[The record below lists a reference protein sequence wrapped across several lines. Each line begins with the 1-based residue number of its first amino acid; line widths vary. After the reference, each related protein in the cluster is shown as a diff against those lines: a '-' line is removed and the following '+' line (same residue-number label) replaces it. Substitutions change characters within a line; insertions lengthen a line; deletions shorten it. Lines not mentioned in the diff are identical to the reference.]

1 MKPVFFSGLKGTCRM
16 HQESCISAHF
26 VSKEKLKGGRST
38 NSLNHSE
45 CWCTYKD
52 TNFTVCFQE
61 PWSSACSCNFFF
73 FFAGVCSCAC
83 VCMHG
88 YKSSVLCIQLCTSLC
103 QQLLRCHH
111 RILPPHLPC
120 LLTLLAWITQLI
132 PSSPLSLNATVK
144 NALSLPFTGIAGFV
158 FGSCLV
164 TLSPSFCWASWDTEQ
179 KCWCC
184 LTLHSRGTC
193 QIKCCVSSGVWMQT
207 YRKADESVL
216 ECYGE
221 SRSGLKW
228 GFFFFDKRGVR
239 NEEEGIS
246 FQCKLYQ
253 LKRKFIL
260 SWMLVVSLSL
270 SASLASWQRAGL
282 HSGLQGCLCIP
293 ALLWEY
299 GLQWLQ
305 SEGLIHT
312 EHNDPVWA
320 AKFFTHAVW
329 LALYSASIY
338 SIHNALSPMCLA
350 WISAARCFSSAVESI
365 DGDKQRVI

>member
-1 MKPVFFSGLKGTCRM
+1 
-16 HQESCISAHF
+16 
-26 VSKEKLKGGRST
+26 
-38 NSLNHSE
+38 
-45 CWCTYKD
+45 
-52 TNFTVCFQE
+52 
-61 PWSSACSCNFFF
+61 
-73 FFAGVCSCAC
+73 
-83 VCMHG
+83 MHG

-228 GFFFFDKRGVR
+228 GFFFLTNVVWEMRKRGYHF
-239 NEEEGIS
+239 S
-246 FQCKLYQ
+246 A
-253 LKRKFIL
+253 
-260 SWMLVVSLSL
+260 SL
-270 SASLASWQRAGL
+270 SAKEEVYFELNVGRLSFPFCLISILAAGRPAFRVAGL
-282 HSGLQGCLCIP
+282 SVHSSSALRIWAPVAPVRGAHSYRAQWSRLSRKVFHPRCLI
-293 ALLWEY
+293 
-299 GLQWLQ
+299 G
-305 SEGLIHT
+305 II
-312 EHNDPVWA
+312 
-320 AKFFTHAVW
+320 F
-329 LALYSASIY
+329 SIY
-338 SIHNALSPMCLA
+338 LLHP
-350 WISAARCFSSAVESI
+350 
-365 DGDKQRVI
+365 